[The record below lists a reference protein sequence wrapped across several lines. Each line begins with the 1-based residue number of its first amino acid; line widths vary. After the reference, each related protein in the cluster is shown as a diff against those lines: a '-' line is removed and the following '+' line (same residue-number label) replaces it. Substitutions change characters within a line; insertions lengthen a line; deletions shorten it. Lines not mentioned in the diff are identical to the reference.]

1 MGPIRNSR
9 WEQKRTEGYVIVY
22 NIRRA
27 THVTNTVISDDE
39 RGHVMICSQYK
50 YV

>member
-1 MGPIRNSR
+1 MGPIRNCR

-39 RGHVMICSQYK
+39 RGHDMICSQYK